1 MRSLR
6 TLPPL
11 VALLAAGCN
20 LNAPKQYLVPDLRVL
35 AARAQVL
42 PALTTNADPQIG
54 ADALGNP
61 VGGETVQV
69 EALVANPRNRV
80 GPTIEWYTCN
90 PPTHLK
96 PIPPCFDD
104 AWLQSP
110 DRFAAATAADGVY
123 ALGTSNPV
131 TLDLSTAPDALRRA
145 LLAAFA
151 DRLLLMNGKA
161 DCDFYAPLQLVI
173 VIRAEGVTEVAV
185 KRVRVVPDATLRGTL
200 PTDHYLIN
208 FNPVRKTVQAN
219 PADADLCT
227 EGVPLDITCASD
239 ADCAGGTCGTDSRCA
254 LPPSPSKPGGALTFC
269 ASATDTTQSP
279 PLCPVDGSAPTEFVP
294 ETLEWQWYLS
304 AGEIGGAGFDGNV
317 VGDQIDLT
325 PPAAPFTLWAILRDG
340 RGGTDWMVRD
350 FPAP

>member
-42 PALTTNADPQIG
+42 PALTAAADPQIG
-54 ADALGNP
+54 ADSLGNP
-61 VGGETVQV
+61 AGGDAVQL
-69 EALVANPRNRV
+69 EALVANPRNRTV
-80 GPTIEWYTCN
+80 PTIEWYTCN
-90 PPTHLK
+90 PPTLAV
-96 PIPPCFDD
+96 PVPPCFDD
-104 AWLQSP
+104 AWLQRP

-123 ALGTSNPV
+123 ALGTTNPV
-131 TLDLSTAPDALRRA
+131 TLDLSTAPEALRRA
-145 LLAAFA
+145 LLTAFT
-151 DRLLLMNGKA
+151 DRLVLMGGKA
-161 DCDFYAPLQLVI
+161 DCDFYAPLQIVI
-173 VIRAEGVTEVAV
+173 VARAEGLTEVAV
-185 KRVRVVPDATLRGTL
+185 KRVRVVPDAALRGAL

-219 PADADLCT
+219 PALLDTC
-227 EGVPLDITCASD
+227 EGGVPLDVTCAID
-239 ADCAGGTCGTDSRCA
+239 TDCGSVGTCGPDNRCA
-254 LPPSPSKPGGALTFC
+254 LPPPSKPGGALTFC
-269 ASATDTTQSP
+269 ASASDTTQSP
-279 PLCPVDGSAPTEFVP
+279 PLCPVDGSPPTEFVP

-317 VGDQIDLT
+317 VGDDIDLT